1 MLYFG
6 VNALPD
12 NLLNSFVIANEIE
25 EITFMKNYL
34 ISNCF
39 ILVLMM
45 TLLTSCGNET
55 ANTVIEMELTQNH
68 DTAEPLKH
76 EKRFCVS
83 ENIDNLSL
91 EVAFEMKGE
100 SGLLEIADVETGKV
114 FWSDAWEGEIGKTSF
129 SILLKSLEK
138 EREYVIR
145 FTGTKIT
152 HTKIVIASESK
163 LVKECEQPAKPNRG

>member
-6 VNALPD
+6 ANALRG
-12 NLLNSFVIANEIE
+12 NLLNSLVIATEIE

-39 ILVLMM
+39 ILALMM

-83 ENIDNLSL
+83 
-91 EVAFEMKGE
+91 
-100 SGLLEIADVETGKV
+100 
-114 FWSDAWEGEIGKTSF
+114 
-129 SILLKSLEK
+129 
-138 EREYVIR
+138 
-145 FTGTKIT
+145 
-152 HTKIVIASESK
+152 
-163 LVKECEQPAKPNRG
+163 

>member
-12 NLLNSFVIANEIE
+12 NLLNSLVIANEIE
-25 EITFMKNYL
+25 EITFMKNNL
-34 ISNCF
+34 IAKCF

-45 TLLTSCGNET
+45 ILLTACGNET

-68 DTAEPLKH
+68 DTVEPLIH

-83 ENIDNLSL
+83 ENMDALSL
-91 EVAFEMKGE
+91 EAAFEMKGE

-114 FWSDAWEGEIGKTSF
+114 FWSDAWDGAVDKTSF

-152 HTKIVIASESK
+152 HTKIVITSESK
-163 LVKECEQPAKPNRG
+163 LVKECGQPEKPNRG